1 MIFLAVCGIVFLV
14 CIVIG
19 IIMAIYDGVH
29 QDEVYRAVAERET
42 TNINM
47 ALGHNKAIDG
57 DIIFDSYKEIDL
69 YKEFLDKVKERYEIK
84 NTYNDPYVSSHGY
97 DVCGWKD
104 NIVVGKGRGVI
115 VKIAFQS
122 WKEEKRK
129 KEAEDLTLAAKD
141 LLKKAEPK
149 KEFDTVEFVKQYNE
163 ALKELPVDDIET
175 AERWMKE
182 GKKVY
187 MRPIHPGI
195 PNSEMGKETW
205 VELDL
210 NVAREQDC
218 FEFDYE
224 ERINE
229 RGC

>member
-1 MIFLAVCGIVFLV
+1 MTFLAVCGIVLLV

-19 IIMAIYDGVH
+19 VIMAIYDNVH
-29 QDEVYRAVAERET
+29 QDEVFWAMAEK
-42 TNINM
+42 NANDISM
-47 ALGHNKAIDG
+47 ALEHNKAIDG

-69 YKEFLDKVKERYEIK
+69 YKEFLNKAKEPYEIK
-84 NTYNDPYVSSHGY
+84 NVYNDPYVESHGY
-97 DVCGWKD
+97 DVCGWED
-104 NIVVGKGRGVI
+104 NIVVEKGRGIV

-129 KEAEDLTLAAKD
+129 KESEDLTLAVKN
-141 LLKKAEPK
+141 LLKKVEPK
-149 KEFDTVEFVKQYNE
+149 KEFDVIEFARQYNE
-163 ALKELPVDDIET
+163 ALKELPTDDIEI
-175 AERWMKE
+175 AEKWMKD

-195 PNSEMGKETW
+195 PSSEMGKETW

-229 RGC
+229 RGY

>member
-1 MIFLAVCGIVFLV
+1 MIFLAACGVVFLV

-19 IIMAIYDGVH
+19 VIMAICDNIH
-29 QDEVYRAVAERET
+29 QDDVYWAIAER
-42 TNINM
+42 NADNVSM
-47 ALGHNKAIDG
+47 ALKHNKAIDG
-57 DIIFDSYKEIDL
+57 DIIFDSYKEIEL
-69 YKEFLDKVKERYEIK
+69 YKEFLDKAKEPYEIK
-84 NTYNDPYVSSHGY
+84 NTYNDPYVSTHGY
-97 DVCGWKD
+97 EVFKWRD
-104 NIVVGKGRGVI
+104 NIVVKKGRGIV

-129 KEAEDLTLAAKD
+129 KESEDLTLAVKD
-141 LLKKAEPK
+141 LLKKVEPK
-149 KEFDTVEFVKQYNE
+149 KEFDIVEFARQYSE
-163 ALKELPVDDIET
+163 ALKELPTDDIEI
-175 AERWMKE
+175 AEKWMEE

-195 PNSEMGKETW
+195 PNSEMGKESW

-229 RGC
+229 RGY

>member
-1 MIFLAVCGIVFLV
+1 MIFLAVCGFVFLI

-19 IIMAIYDGVH
+19 VIMATHDYLH
-29 QDEVYRAVAERET
+29 QDDVYRAMAERET

-47 ALGHNKAIDG
+47 ALGHNKAIEG

-69 YKEFLDKVKERYEIK
+69 YKEFLDKVKEHYEIK

-97 DVCGWKD
+97 DACGWED
-104 NIVVGKGRGVI
+104 NIVVGKGRGAI

-122 WKEEKRK
+122 WKEERK
-129 KEAEDLTLAAKD
+129 KKESEKFDLAVKD
-141 LLKKAEPK
+141 LLKKAK
-149 KEFDTVEFVKQYNE
+149 GFDTMEFLKQYNE
-163 ALKELPVDDIET
+163 ALKELPTDDIET
-175 AERWMKE
+175 AEKWMEE

-187 MRPIHPGI
+187 MRPVHPGI

-205 VELDL
+205 IELDL
-210 NVAREQDC
+210 NIAREQDC

-229 RGC
+229 RGY

>member
-1 MIFLAVCGIVFLV
+1 MVFLEACGVVFLV
-14 CIVIG
+14 CIVVG
-19 IIMAIYDGVH
+19 IIVTVWDNIH
-29 QDEVYRAVAERET
+29 QDEIFSAMVER
-42 TNINM
+42 NANNVSM
-47 ALGHNKAIDG
+47 ALEHNKAIDG

-69 YKEFLDKVKERYEIK
+69 YKEFLDKAKEPYEIK
-84 NTYNDPYVSSHGY
+84 NVYNDPYVETHGY
-97 DVCGWKD
+97 EVFEWKD
-104 NIVVGKGRGVI
+104 NIVVKKGRGIV

-129 KEAEDLTLAAKD
+129 KESEDLTLAVKN
-141 LLKKAEPK
+141 LLKRAEPK
-149 KEFDTVEFVKQYNE
+149 KEFDIVEFARQYSE
-163 ALKELPVDDIET
+163 ALKKLPTDDIET
-175 AERWMKE
+175 AEKWMEE

-195 PNSEMGKETW
+195 PNSEMGKESW
-205 VELDL
+205 IELDL

-229 RGC
+229 RGY